1 MSQECVEGPLIRLT
15 LHSFLIY
22 CLISPPFSS
31 YFEFTIFPDA
41 FDNSY
46 FTSVLTQFVEMLV
59 RASVCAHAE
68 AFMRLQ
74 TDKDMNVIRSVR
86 PSHWGLL
93 LLCTAA
99 FCSQLVATGNQSS
112 RGQRGRCQT
121 QADQPNSPRGSLR
134 LLVTS
139 LGAGLTVSATK

>member
-1 MSQECVEGPLIRLT
+1 MSQECVEGPHIRLT
-15 LHSFLIY
+15 LQSFIIYLLIF
-22 CLISPPFSS
+22 PPFPSS
-31 YFEFTIFPDA
+31 LEFAFLPDA

-46 FTSVLTQFVEMLV
+46 FTSVLVWCVEMFV
-59 RASVCAHAE
+59 RASVCAHAD
-68 AFMRLQ
+68 AFLPLQ
-74 TDKDMNVIRSVR
+74 TDKNMNVIRCVR

-121 QADQPNSPRGSLR
+121 QPDHLNSLRGSLW